1 MSDLEIIADEVQR
14 LASNFQSIKETMSLA
29 EGEKSEIIAGK
40 NTIGHKKLCDAV
52 DDFNQTVSDRKN
64 KYAEKTESFIAFLQT
79 VTTGSDELDN
89 QLAQA
94 LNE

>member
-1 MSDLEIIADEVQR
+1 MND
-14 LASNFQSIKETMSLA
+14 
-29 EGEKSEIIAGK
+29 
-40 NTIGHKKLCDAV
+40 
-52 DDFNQTVSDRKN
+52 
-64 KYAEKTESFIAFLQT
+64 IAFLQT